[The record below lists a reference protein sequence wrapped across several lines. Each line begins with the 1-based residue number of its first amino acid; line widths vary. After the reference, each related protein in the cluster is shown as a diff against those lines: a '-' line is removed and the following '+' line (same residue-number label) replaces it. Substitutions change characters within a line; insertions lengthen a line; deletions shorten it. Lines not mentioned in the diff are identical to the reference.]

1 MDEASRR
8 ARLAFCANYYAAVRL
23 LEGVGAGA
31 GGREARLYRYLAALR
46 LDARH
51 GDALLREAIS
61 RNKAV
66 RNYRW
71 GREGAAHM
79 SQPPLLPPV
88 HPHRR
93 ALQAEIED
101 CDRHGGGNADLP
113 FDEQTSDWSALVAA
127 AGESGG
133 SKEDVDALVLPLL

>member
-1 MDEASRR
+1 MQWGDT
-8 ARLAFCANYYAAVRL
+8 RLARWLGSRPGWWSVEPVASLWPGRV
-23 LEGVGAGA
+23 AGA
-31 GGREARLYRYLAALR
+31 T
-46 LDARH
+46 
-51 GDALLREAIS
+51 
-61 RNKAV
+61 
-66 RNYRW
+66 RW
-71 GREGAAHM
+71 KSGWGAWRVHAHM